1 MTDAGPSLKYATAKV
16 KKADRDRV
24 PPPEDPWE
32 SSDVQSAAPG
42 GYSDEAPF

>member
-16 KKADRDRV
+16 KKAARDRV

-32 SSDVQSAAPG
+32 SSAPQQSAPG
-42 GYSDEAPF
+42 GYSDEPPF